1 MGNLSQRLKNP
12 GSLNGNVEAL
22 IEAVLLDEAAGEGP
36 GTVTSVGLTMPAEFS
51 VANSPITGAG
61 TLAVTKATQTANK
74 VFGGP
79 ATGSPAAPTFRSL
92 VAADLPLGTDAAPGA
107 LQGDGS
113 TIVVTAGVATAVAG
127 VPVAP
132 AVIYSA
138 AGTPLPAASDAL
150 LGATAIVSDA
160 KIPTYLGAYVS
171 GGAVVARVLCTGL
184 AGGWVTG

>member
-61 TLAVTKATQTANK
+61 TLAVTKATQTANV

-79 ATGSPAAPTFRSL
+79 ATGPPAAPTFRSL
-92 VAADLPLGTDAAPGA
+92 VAADLP
-107 LQGDGS
+107 
-113 TIVVTAGVATAVAG
+113 AVAG
-127 VPVAP
+127 V
-132 AVIYSA
+132 
-138 AGTPLPAASDAL
+138 AGTYTVISSITIDAT
-150 LGATAIVSDA
+150 GRVTAI
-160 KIPTYLGAYVS
+160 
-171 GGAVVARVLCTGL
+171 TG
-184 AGGWVTG
+184 T

>member
-74 VFGGP
+74 IFGGP
-79 ATGSPAAPTFRSL
+79 TTGSAAAPAFRSL
-92 VAADLPLGTDAAPGA
+92 VAADLPAATSMAQGAVKPDGDTLDLGGAAGA
-107 LQGDGS
+107 LEL
-113 TIVVTAGVATAVAG
+113 TPIAGVAGTYT
-127 VPVAP
+127 
-132 AVIYSA
+132 VISSITID
-138 AGTPLPAASDAL
+138 GF
-150 LGATAIVSDA
+150 GRVTAI
-160 KIPTYLGAYVS
+160 
-171 GGAVVARVLCTGL
+171 TG
-184 AGGWVTG
+184 T